1 MFFYSIFQLMKTAT
15 IKELKDE
22 LGHYSREE
30 LLDYCLRMAKF
41 KKENKELLTYL
52 LFEASNEAHYIE
64 GLKELIDERFSEI
77 NTSNYYHIKKSIR
90 KILREIKKHLRYSKN
105 KETAVE
111 LLIYFCQKLAL
122 MRPSMNRSIALQNI
136 YQRQLILIRKTIKTL
151 DEDLQYD
158 YGVELDNLP

>member
-1 MFFYSIFQLMKTAT
+1 MKTAT

-77 NTSNYYHIKKSIR
+77 NTSNYYYIKKSIR

-105 KETAVE
+105 KETSVE

-122 MRPSMNRSIALQNI
+122 MQPSMNRSIALQNI
-136 YQRQLILIRKTIKTL
+136 YQRQLVLVRKTIKTL

>member
-1 MFFYSIFQLMKTAT
+1 MKTAT

-77 NTSNYYHIKKSIR
+77 NTSNYYYIKKSIR

-122 MRPSMNRSIALQNI
+122 MQPSMNRSIALQNI
-136 YQRQLILIRKTIKTL
+136 YQRQLALIRKTIKTL

>member
-1 MFFYSIFQLMKTAT
+1 MKTAT

-30 LLDYCLRMAKF
+30 LLDYCVRMAKF

-77 NTSNYYHIKKSIR
+77 NTSNYYYIKKSIR

-122 MRPSMNRSIALQNI
+122 MQPSMNRSIALQNI
-136 YQRQLILIRKTIKTL
+136 YQRQLILIQKTIKTL

>member
-1 MFFYSIFQLMKTAT
+1 MKTAT

-77 NTSNYYHIKKSIR
+77 NTSNYYYIKKSIR

-122 MRPSMNRSIALQNI
+122 MQPSMNRSIALQNI
-136 YQRQLILIRKTIKTL
+136 YQRQLVLIRKTIKTL

>member
-1 MFFYSIFQLMKTAT
+1 MPKNGKIQKRKQRITHLSP
-15 IKELKDE
+15 
-22 LGHYSREE
+22 
-30 LLDYCLRMAKF
+30 
-41 KKENKELLTYL
+41 
-52 LFEASNEAHYIE
+52 FEASNEAHYIE

-77 NTSNYYHIKKSIR
+77 NTSNYYYIKKSIR

-122 MRPSMNRSIALQNI
+122 MQPSMNKSIALQNI

>member
-1 MFFYSIFQLMKTAT
+1 MKTAT

-77 NTSNYYHIKKSIR
+77 NTNNYYYIKKSIR

-122 MRPSMNRSIALQNI
+122 MQPSMNRSIALQNI
-136 YQRQLILIRKTIKTL
+136 YQRQLILIRKTIKAL

>member
-1 MFFYSIFQLMKTAT
+1 MKTAT

-77 NTSNYYHIKKSIR
+77 NTSNYYYIKKSIR

-122 MRPSMNRSIALQNI
+122 MQPSMNRSIALQNI
-136 YQRQLILIRKTIKTL
+136 YQRQLALILKTIKTL